1 MLVHVGSSFL
11 LKFLSCLHSI
21 IFGLLGLVFIA
32 TVNYFVWLFKYNK
45 SELNPVKVQCHIVQS
60 TGSPIHYSQKPPPM
74 IKLQTRWAIPWSVK
88 AILHRRARNISYV
101 LNYIWLICPKVS
113 SRADKGS
120 LYKRKSLLIL
130 WSLTC
135 SSFLY
140 HFSFVFLYLFFCN
153 EFLTAACGL
162 LENKCNRTS
171 LKRLHFY
178 QAACE

>member
-11 LKFLSCLHSI
+11 LKFLSCLDSI
-21 IFGLLGLVFIA
+21 IFGLLELVFIA

-45 SELNPVKVQCHIVQS
+45 SKLNPVKVPCHIVQS
-60 TGSPIHYSQKPPPM
+60 TESPIHYSQKPPPM
-74 IKLQTRWAIPWSVK
+74 IKRQTRWAIPWSVK
-88 AILHRRARNISYV
+88 AILHRRARNISHV
-101 LNYIWLICPKVS
+101 LNYICPKVS
-113 SRADKGS
+113 SLR
-120 LYKRKSLLIL
+120 KRKSLLIL

-171 LKRLHFY
+171 IKRLHFY